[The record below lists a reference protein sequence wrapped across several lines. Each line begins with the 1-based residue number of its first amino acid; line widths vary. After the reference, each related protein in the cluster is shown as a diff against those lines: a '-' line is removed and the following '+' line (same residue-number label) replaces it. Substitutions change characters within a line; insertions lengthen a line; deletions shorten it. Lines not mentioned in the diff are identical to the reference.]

1 MIQTI
6 GLQYVLSIDFYRLTL
21 GATCAKARGPSLLM
35 RRQWIDWCKRTYASR
50 CWLRSRAHKKKY
62 LTPQYFQVVSRL
74 KIRFCKSNWSREIEF
89 ETQSITVNNL
99 SSSFSAVTYEYICVA
114 IFHNLT
120 QFVSNVGN
128 RENTAYPRIDES
140 GKRPDKSDR
149 HIN

>member
-1 MIQTI
+1 MQVLAPSNPRHRAHLCVKKNQFQLIRIRTKTQKRSQWPVVQTI
-6 GLQYVLSIDFYRLTL
+6 GLQYVLSIDFYRLIR

-89 ETQSITVNNL
+89 EIQSITVNNL
-99 SSSFSAVTYEYICVA
+99 SSSFSAVI
-114 IFHNLT
+114 
-120 QFVSNVGN
+120 
-128 RENTAYPRIDES
+128 
-140 GKRPDKSDR
+140 
-149 HIN
+149 IN